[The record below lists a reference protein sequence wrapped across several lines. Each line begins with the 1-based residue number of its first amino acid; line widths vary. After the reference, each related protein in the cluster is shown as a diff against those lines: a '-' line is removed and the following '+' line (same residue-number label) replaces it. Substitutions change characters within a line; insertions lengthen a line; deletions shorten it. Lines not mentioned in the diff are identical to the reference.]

1 MPYVEYILNKD
12 YIANYL
18 CINKD
23 NPSNCCEGKC
33 YLEKQIMKSL
43 EPGESAENNSNKK
56 TQNKEVNEFLYT
68 LISIPEAFEA
78 NLTPFIDLQTSISSR
93 PVPTI
98 FIPPRF

>member
-43 EPGESAENNSNKK
+43 EPVESAENNTNKK
-56 TQNKEVNEFLYT
+56 AQNKEVNEFINT
-68 LISIPEAFEA
+68 LLSIPEVFEA
-78 NLTPFIDLQTSISSR
+78 NLTPFIDLKISISSR
-93 PVPTI
+93 SVTAI
-98 FIPPRF
+98 FIPPRS